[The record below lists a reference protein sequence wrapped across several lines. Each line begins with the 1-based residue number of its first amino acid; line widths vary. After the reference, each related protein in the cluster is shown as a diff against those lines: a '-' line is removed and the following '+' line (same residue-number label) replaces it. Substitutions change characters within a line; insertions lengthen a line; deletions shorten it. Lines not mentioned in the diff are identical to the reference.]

1 MVSSE
6 VVGKRCVY
14 EETEIGVTGEI
25 YIYKFSDKRGF
36 YQMIHLLSH
45 ELSCNMTGR
54 YSSCTRIE
62 IHSVTFHSP
71 RIIEVVDN
79 RIIYGVIPKF
89 LNYLNLPTY
98 FWINHFELH
107 FMNPLIN
114 L

>member
-45 ELSCNMTGR
+45 ELLCNKTGR
-54 YSSCTRIE
+54 
-62 IHSVTFHSP
+62 
-71 RIIEVVDN
+71 
-79 RIIYGVIPKF
+79 
-89 LNYLNLPTY
+89 
-98 FWINHFELH
+98 
-107 FMNPLIN
+107 
-114 L
+114 